1 MLLWITYFR
10 LGEKNEMKA
19 IKYVCEFCDGKH
31 CEIVITTE
39 NDEEDILPSTCP
51 LNGMLNNYWE
61 EDDTWY

>member
-1 MLLWITYFR
+1 
-10 LGEKNEMKA
+10 MKA

-39 NDEEDILPSTCP
+39 NDDESILPTICP

-61 EDDTWY
+61 EDDTWH